1 MVGKIVLVVILVLAV
16 LSILVTAI
24 SVRVNPTDDFDWWF
38 GEVKRLAPSYG
49 FTEEDI
55 KEFDRVEWYDW
66 YALGYNP
73 EYAIK
78 NSLSVI

>member
-1 MVGKIVLVVILVLAV
+1 MIGKVIFIVMMVGVVVAMI
-16 LSILVTAI
+16 VTAV
-24 SVRVNPTDDFDWWF
+24 SVRKDPTQDFDGWF
-38 GEVKRLAPSYG
+38 EEVKKLAPSYG
-49 FTEEDI
+49 FKEEDI